1 MNKADK
7 SPKNTGS
14 IVQIIGP
21 VVDVEFAAGNLPNIY
36 DALEIADGHDKLTLE
51 VQQHLGENVVRA
63 LALGSTDGLKRETP
77 VKNTEVPISVPV
89 GVETLGRIFNV
100 VGETGV
106 GALALGSTD
115 GLKKETPVKNTEVPI
130 SVPVG
135 VETLGRIFNV
145 VGETVDGKGEV
156 KAKKYYPIHRS
167 SPPLTEQETK
177 PQI

>member
-100 VGETGV
+100 VGET
-106 GALALGSTD
+106 
-115 GLKKETPVKNTEVPI
+115 
-130 SVPVG
+130 
-135 VETLGRIFNV
+135 
-145 VGETVDGKGEV
+145 VDGKGEV

-167 SPPLTEQETK
+167 YLLLPNRK
-177 PQI
+177 PSRKCWRPASKLLI